1 MIENKE
7 TPETPAEEVVAPVV
21 APVVTKKAVA
31 KKAPVAPSVKLQHP
45 LPAKYRQDN
54 DVSAS
59 FQKHKDRKPASVNP
73 GTDYACKTGT
83 AVYAAHNGVVTVADK
98 IDDSAAGR
106 WVAIRSGNTETQY
119 LHLSKV
125 AVKKGQRVAAGSLIG
140 LSGSTGA
147 STGPHLHFVIKVNGK
162 NVDPEKYV

>member
-1 MIENKE
+1 MIENEQK
-7 TPETPAEEVVAPVV
+7 ETPAEEVVAPVV
-21 APVVTKKAVA
+21 APVVTKKAA
-31 KKAPVAPSVKLQHP
+31 PKKPVAVPSVKLQHP

-59 FQKHKDRKPASVNP
+59 FQKHKDRTPPSVNP
-73 GTDYACKTGT
+73 GTDYACAKGT
-83 AVYAAHNGVVTVADK
+83 AVYAAHNGVVIVADTVDNSSGGK
-98 IDDSAAGR
+98 WI
-106 WVAIRSGNTETQY
+106 AIRSGNTETQY
-119 LHLSKV
+119 LHLSSV